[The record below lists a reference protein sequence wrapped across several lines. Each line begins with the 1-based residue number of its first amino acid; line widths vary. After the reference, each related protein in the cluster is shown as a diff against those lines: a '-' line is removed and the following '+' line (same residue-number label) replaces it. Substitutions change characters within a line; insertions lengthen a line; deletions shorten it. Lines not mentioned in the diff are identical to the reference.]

1 MVWNDGNQGVQVP
14 AADGQGA
21 DGDQDDAAADGM
33 QAEGLS
39 NAPPTV
45 NDGGT
50 EGVQT
55 DAANGQQVV
64 STHADMSLF
73 WCVNT
78 CRCVGR

>member
-1 MVWNDGNQGVQVP
+1 VNDLIFFFL
-14 AADGQGA
+14 ACK
-21 DGDQDDAAADGM
+21 
-33 QAEGLS
+33 
-39 NAPPTV
+39 APPTV

-78 CRCVGR
+78 CRCVGRWIVCICWLKSSFSFVQF